1 MKRIGTFL
9 ATVAL
14 LIFSCEAILYFKV
27 KCERPTYGL
36 FYYNAKGCKGEEK
49 ATYGFEN
56 KECIKTPD
64 SIIYEAEKMEV
75 SEDGNITLS
84 YYDDKTCTTK
94 SRSESLKLNTCEDSV
109 ILKRSEIVRKMS
121 VPLATYE
128 IEDSDCEGDYT
139 GIFVTRSANDKCAN
153 DRIITCSDDLKT
165 YRIQS
170 FKADSDCEGKP
181 DFDVSDL
188 KVDKCYDSTTVGSAS
203 ALSVVSSFIVVV
215 CALVFL

>member
-1 MKRIGTFL
+1 
-9 ATVAL
+9 
-14 LIFSCEAILYFKV
+14 
-27 KCERPTYGL
+27 
-36 FYYNAKGCKGEEK
+36 
-49 ATYGFEN
+49 
-56 KECIKTPD
+56 
-64 SIIYEAEKMEV
+64 
-75 SEDGNITLS
+75 
-84 YYDDKTCTTK
+84 
-94 SRSESLKLNTCEDSV
+94 
-109 ILKRSEIVRKMS
+109 MS